1 MDQARQFIDMI
12 GSGDNISAKDLV
24 DSILSA
30 RAFETLELKKQ
41 DLASTLFSGV
51 TDAGVSEPVT
61 VGEETEFNLE
71 DFTPEEIEEFIMSED
86 FEQLD
91 GETQNQI
98 VEYFESL
105 DEQAKWRKGY
115 SASGHPPGF
124 KHKNGDIGPI
134 GGTYTN
140 DITGYDGETSKVPV
154 NKYRDDKDELAD
166 RGTSHTGTNGK
177 PLTKKFATRKLK
189 YMIKTSLGKHAA
201 PVGKLPE
208 EFEQLDELSKE
219 KLGKYVK
226 SATVDA
232 RINGIVQGKL
242 EADSNRAIKPE
253 KKERFARIAKDFQK
267 NGWKRQTGVLKAVDR
282 LTK

>member
-91 GETQNQI
+91 
-98 VEYFESL
+98 
-105 DEQAKWRKGY
+105 
-115 SASGHPPGF
+115 
-124 KHKNGDIGPI
+124 
-134 GGTYTN
+134 
-140 DITGYDGETSKVPV
+140 
-154 NKYRDDKDELAD
+154 
-166 RGTSHTGTNGK
+166 
-177 PLTKKFATRKLK
+177 
-189 YMIKTSLGKHAA
+189 
-201 PVGKLPE
+201 
-208 EFEQLDELSKE
+208 ELSKE